1 MRDYGMKTPRQACKF
16 IISNLLFYSI
26 VMGCAGQTHPYAEFT
41 LFKIPFGH
49 AAEPEKSSK
58 SKKVPIKQGT
68 NFFPKKLSDLTLAQI
83 IQNQEATRVI
93 NKMHGKKLDDC
104 ENFIAYYGS
113 KDSRNILYVSVYE
126 NADKAKTNLMNMAIK
141 MSKGTS
147 VFSPLTHSEMGDTV
161 HFEIEGMGLKHYF
174 YRMNNMLIWWQVES
188 DKAKAT
194 FNDLQHFD
202 FEVLK
207 NRGTRQ

>member
-1 MRDYGMKTPRQACKF
+1 
-16 IISNLLFYSI
+16 
-26 VMGCAGQTHPYAEFT
+26 
-41 LFKIPFGH
+41 
-49 AAEPEKSSK
+49 
-58 SKKVPIKQGT
+58 
-68 NFFPKKLSDLTLAQI
+68 
-83 IQNQEATRVI
+83 
-93 NKMHGKKLDDC
+93 MHGKKLDDC